1 MPTTMATRVAITP
14 LRSPATQPQLSAMAT
29 IAKCPKQ
36 RLQNSR
42 IAEAITALPMSA
54 IFVDRE
60 DEDIMRADAF
70 NLSRT
75 EWIELIDL
83 WIFNETDRAILKRRL
98 LDGRTYEQLAEEF
111 NYSDRQIKTRVY
123 KAEKQLFKH
132 I

>member
-1 MPTTMATRVAITP
+1 
-14 LRSPATQPQLSAMAT
+14 
-29 IAKCPKQ
+29 
-36 RLQNSR
+36 
-42 IAEAITALPMSA
+42 MSA

-123 KAEKQLFKH
+123 KVEKQLFKR

>member
-1 MPTTMATRVAITP
+1 MAI
-14 LRSPATQPQLSAMAT
+14 MYDM
-29 IAKCPKQ
+29 
-36 RLQNSR
+36 
-42 IAEAITALPMSA
+42 PMSA
-54 IFVDRE
+54 IFVDME
-60 DEDIMRADAF
+60 GYDIMRADAF

-75 EWIELIDL
+75 EWVELIDL
-83 WIFNETDRAILKRRL
+83 WIFNETDRAILKRSL

>member
-1 MPTTMATRVAITP
+1 MI
-14 LRSPATQPQLSAMAT
+14 
-29 IAKCPKQ
+29 
-36 RLQNSR
+36 
-42 IAEAITALPMSA
+42 A

-75 EWIELIDL
+75 EWIKLIDL

-98 LDGRTYEQLAEEF
+98 LDGRTYEQLVEEF
-111 NYSDRQIKTRVY
+111 NYSDRHIKTRVY
-123 KAEKQLFKH
+123 KGEKQLFKH

>member
-1 MPTTMATRVAITP
+1 
-14 LRSPATQPQLSAMAT
+14 
-29 IAKCPKQ
+29 
-36 RLQNSR
+36 
-42 IAEAITALPMSA
+42 MSA
-54 IFVDRE
+54 FFVDME
-60 DEDIMRADAF
+60 GDDMMRAVAF

-75 EWIELIDL
+75 EWVELIDL

-111 NYSDRQIKTRVY
+111 NYSDRHIKTRVY

>member
-1 MPTTMATRVAITP
+1 M
-14 LRSPATQPQLSAMAT
+14 
-29 IAKCPKQ
+29 
-36 RLQNSR
+36 
-42 IAEAITALPMSA
+42 PMSA
-54 IFVDRE
+54 IFVDME
-60 DEDIMRADAF
+60 GHDIMRADAF
-70 NLSRT
+70 SLSRT

-123 KAEKQLFKH
+123 KAEKQLLKY

>member
-1 MPTTMATRVAITP
+1 
-14 LRSPATQPQLSAMAT
+14 
-29 IAKCPKQ
+29 
-36 RLQNSR
+36 
-42 IAEAITALPMSA
+42 MSA
-54 IFVDRE
+54 FFVNMEGD
-60 DEDIMRADAF
+60 DIMRADAF

-75 EWIELIDL
+75 EWVELIDL

-111 NYSDRQIKTRVY
+111 NYSDRHIKTRVY

>member
-1 MPTTMATRVAITP
+1 
-14 LRSPATQPQLSAMAT
+14 
-29 IAKCPKQ
+29 
-36 RLQNSR
+36 
-42 IAEAITALPMSA
+42 MSA

-83 WIFNETDRAILKRRL
+83 WIFNETDRALLKRRL

-111 NYSDRQIKTRVY
+111 NYSDRHIKTRVY
-123 KAEKQLFKH
+123 KAEKLLFKH

>member
-1 MPTTMATRVAITP
+1 
-14 LRSPATQPQLSAMAT
+14 
-29 IAKCPKQ
+29 
-36 RLQNSR
+36 
-42 IAEAITALPMSA
+42 MSA
-54 IFVDRE
+54 LFVDME
-60 DEDIMRADAF
+60 GDDIMRADAL

-111 NYSDRQIKTRVY
+111 NYSDRHIKIRVY

>member
-1 MPTTMATRVAITP
+1 M
-14 LRSPATQPQLSAMAT
+14 
-29 IAKCPKQ
+29 
-36 RLQNSR
+36 
-42 IAEAITALPMSA
+42 PMSA
-54 IFVDRE
+54 IFVNRE

-98 LDGRTYEQLAEEF
+98 LDGRTCEQLAEEF

-132 I
+132 T

>member
-1 MPTTMATRVAITP
+1 MI
-14 LRSPATQPQLSAMAT
+14 
-29 IAKCPKQ
+29 
-36 RLQNSR
+36 
-42 IAEAITALPMSA
+42 A

-111 NYSDRQIKTRVY
+111 NYSDRHIKTRVY
-123 KAEKQLFKH
+123 KVEKQLFKH

>member
-1 MPTTMATRVAITP
+1 M
-14 LRSPATQPQLSAMAT
+14 
-29 IAKCPKQ
+29 
-36 RLQNSR
+36 
-42 IAEAITALPMSA
+42 PMSA
-54 IFVDRE
+54 IFVNRE
-60 DEDIMRADAF
+60 DEDIMRTDAF

-111 NYSDRQIKTRVY
+111 NYSDRQIKTRAY

>member
-1 MPTTMATRVAITP
+1 MI
-14 LRSPATQPQLSAMAT
+14 
-29 IAKCPKQ
+29 
-36 RLQNSR
+36 
-42 IAEAITALPMSA
+42 A

-83 WIFNETDRAILKRRL
+83 WIFNETDRAILKHRL

-111 NYSDRQIKTRVY
+111 NYSDRQIKTRVC

>member
-1 MPTTMATRVAITP
+1 
-14 LRSPATQPQLSAMAT
+14 
-29 IAKCPKQ
+29 
-36 RLQNSR
+36 
-42 IAEAITALPMSA
+42 MSA
-54 IFVDRE
+54 FFVDME
-60 DEDIMRADAF
+60 GDDIMRADAF

-75 EWIELIDL
+75 EWVELIDL

-111 NYSDRQIKTRVY
+111 NYSDRHIETRVY

>member
-1 MPTTMATRVAITP
+1 M
-14 LRSPATQPQLSAMAT
+14 
-29 IAKCPKQ
+29 
-36 RLQNSR
+36 
-42 IAEAITALPMSA
+42 PMSA
-54 IFVDRE
+54 FFVDME
-60 DEDIMRADAF
+60 GDDIMRADAF

-75 EWIELIDL
+75 EWVELIDL

-123 KAEKQLFKH
+123 KAEKQLFEH

>member
-1 MPTTMATRVAITP
+1 MPI
-14 LRSPATQPQLSAMAT
+14 
-29 IAKCPKQ
+29 
-36 RLQNSR
+36 
-42 IAEAITALPMSA
+42 SA
-54 IFVDRE
+54 IYVDME
-60 DEDIMRADAF
+60 GYDIMRADAF
-70 NLSRT
+70 SLSRK

>member
-1 MPTTMATRVAITP
+1 
-14 LRSPATQPQLSAMAT
+14 
-29 IAKCPKQ
+29 
-36 RLQNSR
+36 
-42 IAEAITALPMSA
+42 MSA

-83 WIFNETDRAILKRRL
+83 WIFNQTDRAILKRRL

-123 KAEKQLFKH
+123 KAEKRLFKH

>member
-1 MPTTMATRVAITP
+1 MI
-14 LRSPATQPQLSAMAT
+14 
-29 IAKCPKQ
+29 
-36 RLQNSR
+36 
-42 IAEAITALPMSA
+42 A

-123 KAEKQLFKH
+123 KAEKQLLKH
-132 I
+132 T

>member
-1 MPTTMATRVAITP
+1 MI
-14 LRSPATQPQLSAMAT
+14 
-29 IAKCPKQ
+29 
-36 RLQNSR
+36 
-42 IAEAITALPMSA
+42 A
-54 IFVDRE
+54 IFVNRE
-60 DEDIMRADAF
+60 DENIMRADAF

-75 EWIELIDL
+75 EWVELIDL

-123 KAEKQLFKH
+123 KAEKQLFEH

>member
-1 MPTTMATRVAITP
+1 
-14 LRSPATQPQLSAMAT
+14 
-29 IAKCPKQ
+29 
-36 RLQNSR
+36 
-42 IAEAITALPMSA
+42 MSA
-54 IFVDRE
+54 RFVDME
-60 DEDIMRADAF
+60 GDDIMRADAF
-70 NLSRT
+70 SLSRA

-111 NYSDRQIKTRVY
+111 NYSDRHIKTRVY

>member
-1 MPTTMATRVAITP
+1 
-14 LRSPATQPQLSAMAT
+14 
-29 IAKCPKQ
+29 
-36 RLQNSR
+36 
-42 IAEAITALPMSA
+42 MSA
-54 IFVDRE
+54 IFVDRA

-75 EWIELIDL
+75 EWIELVGL

-111 NYSDRQIKTRVY
+111 DYSDRHIKTRVY
-123 KAEKQLFKH
+123 KAEKRLFKH